1 MGFGINAYNA
11 KRVRS
16 YEDCVELFKAPANLR
31 RMGWGADKR
40 PLDGVRKTHMR
51 VERGPD
57 DTFFDVMLFR
67 TAMARYYKP
76 ETIDGHDHREVW
88 YNVHGSQS
96 SSTFQWNVLGFHK
109 LNHVRETTTG
119 TEVIVGMNPEAH
131 GVFPVR
137 LHLVDGKVWVDRS
150 RDAPAKM
157 ASTTSAERKE
167 ERKAFKKWLR
177 PYEAMSKIVTGHGK
191 LVPTWKMVQDLNR
204 FYITKELFDPTDLCA
219 YIQATGIAQVVNA
232 VFPLGN
238 VENYNPSLKD
248 AS

>member
-11 KRVRS
+11 KRVMS

-76 ETIDGHDHREVW
+76 ETIDGHEHREIW

-96 SSTFQWNVLGFHK
+96 SSKFQRNVLGFDK
-109 LNHVRETTTG
+109 LSHVRKTTTG
-119 TEVIVGMNPEAH
+119 TKVIVGMNPEAH

-137 LHLVDGKVWVDRS
+137 LYLVDGKVWVDRS
-150 RDAPAKM
+150 RDSPAKM
-157 ASTTSAERKE
+157 ASTTSTERKE
-167 ERKAFKKWLR
+167 ERKAFRKWLR
-177 PYEAMSKIVTGHGK
+177 PYEAMSKIVGDGK
-191 LVPTWKMVQDLNR
+191 GALYMNLNILR
-204 FYITKELFDPTDLCA
+204 LHYKSKELFDPTTLCE
-219 YIQATGIAQVVNA
+219 YITRNGVAQVVDK